1 MEVLTFQIE
10 CVNHLACAQ
19 VDGQVWTTIG
29 CLSGCREIAVNDIA
43 GIGSARKRH
52 RDTGVQCF
60 GFCEEVHFF
69 LKINLFLSIAF
80 YYKHCYNACMLAL
93 LTTKEVPS

>member
-1 MEVLTFQIE
+1 MECEEIVASIGNRYPRLNIRVGDVVVGRFQAVVLQVLTFQIE

-60 GFCEEVHFF
+60 GFC
-69 LKINLFLSIAF
+69 
-80 YYKHCYNACMLAL
+80 
-93 LTTKEVPS
+93 